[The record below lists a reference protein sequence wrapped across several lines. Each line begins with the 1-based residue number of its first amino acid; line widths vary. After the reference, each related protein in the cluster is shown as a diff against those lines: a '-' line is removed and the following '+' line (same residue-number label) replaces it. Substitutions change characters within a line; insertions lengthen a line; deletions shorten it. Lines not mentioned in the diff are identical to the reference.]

1 LSKRWR
7 TTGYL
12 WCFIVLSFSINGSDT
27 SLAVARQVTT
37 FPAIP
42 FNPLE
47 PTSLSWD
54 NVLARKA
61 WSAQLLTSVGNSI
74 ARLEQG
80 NPDAFISGYSTLSP
94 VLPIKF
100 WAELL
105 IAVAKFESSWNPND
119 IFSEPP
125 PLTEASIG
133 LLQLSYQDQSSYN
146 LEPLSQAARSLQD
159 PLVNLRCG
167 AVGGSAL
174 REDLNENLLKLI
186 DERKKSLETSLNS
199 IRQSHF

>member
-1 LSKRWR
+1 M
-7 TTGYL
+7 
-12 WCFIVLSFSINGSDT
+12 
-27 SLAVARQVTT
+27 
-37 FPAIP
+37 
-42 FNPLE
+42 
-47 PTSLSWD
+47 
-54 NVLARKA
+54 ARKA